1 MASCEICGKAKT
13 VGNHVSHA
21 NNRVKKEIRP
31 NIRRKK
37 LVIGGTAK
45 TVSICTRCLRSG
57 NFR

>member
-1 MASCEICGKAKT
+1 MASCDICGKAKS

-21 NNRVKKEIRP
+21 NNKVKREIRP

-37 LVIGGTAK
+37 INVAGTVK

-57 NFR
+57 NHQ